1 MRTIKVPAT
10 SANLGPGFDC
20 LGLALSPSDTFLI
33 EPSDK
38 DILDNVEERFNNRDN
53 LFLQAYRRGCEALH
67 IQDHIHAV
75 FQCGIPVSRGLG
87 SSAALIVAGLAA
99 ASVLHDSAL
108 SRDDIFELASEMEG
122 HPDNAAPC
130 MFGGLTACLK
140 KDDGSYLFRKMKTAE
155 NLFFTALI
163 PDVEESTE
171 QARSIL
177 PKQYSKEDTAACISH
192 GILMVEALN
201 RGDLD
206 LMKEAS
212 KDRIHEPYRSTLIPH
227 YTDVRNICTAENN
240 VLLIS
245 GSGSTLLCIGL
256 EPLSRDAENEIRKL
270 PENWKIRKLRPAGG
284 AEVQENGLWHPI
296 I

>member
-33 EPSDK
+33 EPCDK
-38 DILDNVEERFNNRDN
+38 DVLDNVEERFNNRDN

-122 HPDNAAPC
+122 HPDNAAPAVY
-130 MFGGLTACLK
+130 GGLNAC
-140 KDDGSYLFRKMKTAE
+140 MKENGRYHRVSLPLSDVFHYTVFIPDHEVSTAE
-155 NLFFTALI
+155 
-163 PDVEESTE
+163 
-171 QARSIL
+171 ARSIL
-177 PKQYSKEDTAACISH
+177 PDEYPRAAAAGNTAHA
-192 GILMVEALN
+192 ILLVHALETGNIHLLHEAAH
-201 RGDLD
+201 DI
-206 LMKEAS
+206 
-212 KDRIHEPYRSTLIPH
+212 IHEPYRSRLIPRFDQAKDCALSH
-227 YTDVRNICTAENN
+227 NSGAF
-240 VLLIS
+240 LIS
-245 GSGSTLLCIGL
+245 GSGSTCLLISDTDLYPASRKEILAYTDPSWDVFSCTISQGL
-256 EPLSRDAENEIRKL
+256 EIL
-270 PENWKIRKLRPAGG
+270 
-284 AEVQENGLWHPI
+284 
-296 I
+296 